1 MGAPPGQAKFRITKP
16 IITEKRKFQL
26 LSYQENMDKIEKI
39 AAEANIQKP
48 KRRRKTGGKHQMS
61 ACCACK
67 KKRKKCDGGYPRCSG
82 CVSSG
87 VKCTIVDGITGR
99 EIPRNHLETLE
110 NLISSLK
117 SDCSSLKEVIEIQ
130 AVNLKSLETKNKK
143 LENTIILDSLSSPSF
158 PNQTNKSHSESGSI
172 ANSIF
177 SKSHQTDTKDIFERY
192 PPTIGENKDLTLEVG
207 LLSFGSSETGFLG
220 ASSAYSIAKALSHSI
235 GYRQFHKELDYY
247 TNRRDNNKGN
257 KDTESEQE
265 ADMELSFKG
274 PTLQMGKKYL
284 EAYKITVQCQY
295 PFMDWDWVLEVFE
308 DVVLNDSKNPEALF
322 FIYMIFAI
330 GCQLLDLHS
339 KISTSINIKAYYN
352 KAFESVGSIIEGST
366 LRTVQAYLI
375 MSVFSQKMPD
385 GTSIW
390 QTTGLAIRTAVA
402 LGLHREPYSRKQ
414 KLANMRSFTTPT
426 DTPSDE
432 FQTASEYT
440 GINSPELSDSYSKAS
455 DLKSRIFWSAYGMER
470 INGLVLGRP
479 FSIADIDIDAAY
491 PVDNEENS
499 IAIHVIRLRRMQSNI
514 CSFVYKAHKIIETP
528 EEIDATRVQILLEL
542 NNWMSTFPAKSN
554 PASTFETD
562 NWSII
567 SYHNSIL
574 LLLRPVILEVA
585 KSKENSSPRLLE
597 WFKVF
602 TQSASAVCLNY
613 KHLHS
618 KGKLSY
624 TWLSI
629 HCCFVSGLSF
639 LYCIWIDKS
648 LKVLEWKR
656 KSHIYDTITACSTI
670 LYVWAEK
677 WDGAKLFRDTFDKLL
692 KIVLSFDDRNPNV
705 GMFLRRDSDECL
717 KNGVFVEGSIG
728 IDQYLSYDINKDFS
742 TNNSNKNDSYGII
755 DQTDGG
761 MLPSPF
767 TSVETSK
774 SQRVFEKKVKDDSLY
789 DSHPKLKD
797 ANDEIENAKFQ
808 NHHNGCSTGRAT
820 EVLDFDSSLWEFL
833 NSTGDRFLRDIFYE
847 MEENLYL

>member
-39 AAEANIQKP
+39 AAESTIQKP

-67 KKRKKCDGGYPRCSG
+67 KKRKKCDGGYPQCSG
-82 CVSSG
+82 CVRSG

-110 NLISSLK
+110 NLIHSLK
-117 SDCSSLKEVIEIQ
+117 SDCSSLKEVIGTQ
-130 AVNLKSLETKNKK
+130 ANTLKVLETKNKE
-143 LENTIILDSLSSPSF
+143 LENTIILDSLASSSIPDQ
-158 PNQTNKSHSESGSI
+158 NNKSYNGSS
-172 ANSIF
+172 SITNNNF
-177 SKSHQTDTKDIFERY
+177 PETNQTDTEDISKRY
-192 PPTIGENKDLTLEVG
+192 QQTIEKGKDLSLEVG
-207 LLSFGSSETGFLG
+207 LLSLGSSEAGFLG

-235 GYRQFHKELDYY
+235 GYKQFQKEPNSYNNNS
-247 TNRRDNNKGN
+247 TDNNPDNKG
-257 KDTESEQE
+257 TESEQDT
-265 ADMELSFKG
+265 DMELSFKG

-284 EAYKITVQCQY
+284 EAYKSTVQCQY

-330 GCQLLDLHS
+330 GCQLLDFNS

-352 KAFESVGSIIEGST
+352 KAFESVGTIIEGST

-414 KLANMRSFTTPT
+414 KLTNMRSFTTPT
-426 DTPSDE
+426 DTTSDE
-432 FQTASEYT
+432 FQTGSGYT
-440 GINSPELSDSYSKAS
+440 GVNSPELSDSYSKVS

-499 IAIHVIRLRRMQSNI
+499 VAIHVIRLRRMQSNI
-514 CSFVYKAHKIIETP
+514 CSFVYKPHKIIEAP

-542 NNWMSTFPAKSN
+542 NDWMSTFPAKSN

-585 KSKENSSPRLLE
+585 KLKENSSPRLLE

-648 LKVLEWKR
+648 IKVLEWKR
-656 KSHIYDTITACSTI
+656 KSHIYDTISACSTI

-677 WDGAKLFRDTFDKLL
+677 WDGAKLFRDTFDKLS
-692 KIVLSFDDRNPNV
+692 KIVLSFDDNNSNV
-705 GMFLRRDSDECL
+705 GMFLRRNSDECL

-728 IDQYLSYDINKDFS
+728 IDQYLSYEMNKDY
-742 TNNSNKNDSYGII
+742 TIDNSNTII
-755 DQTDGG
+755 DQNEGG
-761 MLPSPF
+761 ILPAQF
-767 TSVETSK
+767 ASVEGSK
-774 SQRVFEKKVKDDSLY
+774 PPGVFEKNGKDDYGSIH
-789 DSHPKLKD
+789 DSHLKLED
-797 ANDEIENAKFQ
+797 NNDEIPNVKLQ
-808 NHHNGCSTGRAT
+808 NHYNGGSTGRAG

-847 MEENLYL
+847 MEDNLYL